1 MCGLFYLPHAFF
13 KINGF
18 EGSVAAFAKM
28 GFEPAAF
35 WVLLVAIATE
45 LVCAVGLTL
54 NLYTRYVGL
63 ASAGTMALAAYGT
76 FATKGRALDV
86 EFRRCRI
93 YRILGRCV
101 SGARASRVEG
111 HSRQARPCRHG
122 PCSRQPD
129 KRHVVHGSRKPPVK
143 NRRLSFVRPPIRHR
157 LPQPQNSPRACILD
171 KLKKKIRD
179 CART

>member
-1 MCGLFYLPHAFF
+1 MPAIQFDQLKGATMTLSKDFDLTNPTVVVRLMCGLFYLPHAFF

-35 WVLLVAIATE
+35 WVLLAIATE

-76 FATKGRALDV
+76 FATKGVHWMWNFGGVEYIVFWGVASLALAVHAWKDILA
-86 EFRRCRI
+86 RRIR
-93 YRILGRCV
+93 V
-101 SGARASRVEG
+101 STALFAP
-111 HSRQARPCRHG
+111 A
-122 PCSRQPD
+122 
-129 KRHVVHGSRKPPVK
+129 
-143 NRRLSFVRPPIRHR
+143 
-157 LPQPQNSPRACILD
+157 
-171 KLKKKIRD
+171 
-179 CART
+179 